1 MNRRIQP
8 EILLRGDGW
17 ILFFYKWDFIKD
29 FIKDKTVD
37 LDKLAEA
44 NGWSKTD
51 KAGTWSIPANGKR
64 VWNQPNLYGHAGQTA
79 GIIKNTWSN
88 P

>member
-29 FIKDKTVD
+29 FIKEDFC
-37 LDKLAEA
+37 LDRR
-44 NGWSKTD
+44 NCHPYC
-51 KAGTWSIPANGKR
+51 IM
-64 VWNQPNLYGHAGQTA
+64 VQ
-79 GIIKNTWSN
+79 
-88 P
+88 